1 MLKRENTL
9 TCICGMYCFLEVG
22 NYSICLQNSSKG
34 SPNYDSASSA
44 KVDRFSYSK
53 IKGQRNLALQ
63 LVFPFALFK
72 C

>member
-9 TCICGMYCFLEVG
+9 ACVCCMYCFLEVG

-53 IKGQRNLALQ
+53 KKRTEKPSIAASFSFCF
-63 LVFPFALFK
+63 V
-72 C
+72 